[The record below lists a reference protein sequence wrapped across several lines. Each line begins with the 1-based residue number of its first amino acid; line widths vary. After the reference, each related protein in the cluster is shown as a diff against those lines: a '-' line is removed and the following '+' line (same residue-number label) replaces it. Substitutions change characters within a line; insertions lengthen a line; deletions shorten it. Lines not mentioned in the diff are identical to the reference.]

1 MNLLSFFLASIN
13 WNFQA
18 TWGGFT
24 HYDKNQSE
32 WDASYQ
38 EKVCRLKTIKQCA
51 TTYRKFLVK
60 RYSETILT
68 TYWSMVIDPLR
79 HNIDPFDSSV
89 CQGEEYFHE
98 GISYSIINVTGS
110 TLCKVFPA
118 ENGTPFSKHPF
129 VAKLLRGMFNKRQS
143 LSRYAVTYDV
153 VKVLQYISN
162 SHWQMS
168 SEVWKKF
175 NNINVYFRWTKIPN
189 HELTKYQLYAH
200 IWYFTLHLF

>member
-1 MNLLSFFLASIN
+1 MHRI
-13 WNFQA
+13 
-18 TWGGFT
+18 
-24 HYDKNQSE
+24 
-32 WDASYQ
+32 
-38 EKVCRLKTIKQCA
+38 R
-51 TTYRKFLVK
+51 K
-60 RYSETILT
+60 RYADLKLSSNVLQPIVNS
-68 TYWSMVIDPLR
+68 WSKGTQKQYSPNIDRWFDYCTR

-162 SHWQMS
+162 SHSQMS

>member
-1 MNLLSFFLASIN
+1 MHRI
-13 WNFQA
+13 
-18 TWGGFT
+18 
-24 HYDKNQSE
+24 
-32 WDASYQ
+32 
-38 EKVCRLKTIKQCA
+38 R
-51 TTYRKFLVK
+51 K
-60 RYSETILT
+60 RYADLKLSSNVLQPIVNS
-68 TYWSMVIDPLR
+68 WSKGTQKQYSPHIDRWFDYCTR

-162 SHWQMS
+162 SHSQMS

-175 NNINVYFRWTKIPN
+175 NNIKVYFRWTKIPN
-189 HELTKYQLYAH
+189 HELTK
-200 IWYFTLHLF
+200 